1 MDTRRIDGAI
11 DTAALAGRCVAGV
24 GTGGAAGL
32 YRDLIRCGLGALKLF
47 DKDTVGAENV
57 CRQEHALDQVG
68 LPKAEALRR
77 ELLRIN
83 PDVAAAVH
91 HDDITRFSDE
101 EARVI
106 FAGVDLF
113 VAATDSH
120 AAQAR
125 VNQLAL
131 MLDKPAVWAGMYR
144 GGRAGDVA
152 FWHPG
157 LASCYRCLF
166 PSRFAAFERGPVDPP
181 SDGATIMDVKILD
194 AIAAQLVVALL
205 TEGAENRFGCLTAQL
220 GTRQVLQVKLDPQW
234 TINGSDPVR
243 KYLGVADGSDG
254 YVAFCTVARR
264 DPDAGGHCP
273 DCQKYRRGC

>member
-11 DTAALAGRCVAGV
+11 DTAALARMCVAGV

-32 YRDLIRCGLGALKLF
+32 YRDLVRCGVGRLMLC
-47 DKDTVGAENV
+47 DKDTVGGENV

-68 LPKAEALRR
+68 LPKAEAVRQ

-83 PDVAAAVH
+83 PDVEVTVH
-91 HDDITRFSDE
+91 HDDVTRFSDE
-101 EARVI
+101 EARMI

-113 VAATDSH
+113 LAATDSH

-125 VNQLAL
+125 VNQFAL
-131 MLDKPAVWAGMYR
+131 MMDRPAIWAGMYR

-157 LASCYRCLF
+157 LPSCYRCLY
-166 PSRFAAFERGPVDPP
+166 PSRYAAFERGPIDPP
-181 SDGATIMDVKILD
+181 SDGATVMDVKILD
-194 AIAAQLVVALL
+194 AIAAEVVIGLL
-205 TEGAENRFGCLTAQL
+205 TAGADNRFGRLIGRLA
-220 GTRQVLQVKLDPQW
+220 GRQVLQVKIDPDW
-234 TINGSDPVR
+234 AINGSDPVR
-243 KYLGVADGSDG
+243 KYLGVPAESDG
-254 YVAFCTVARR
+254 YVAFCTAARR

-273 DCQKYRRGC
+273 DCRKYR